1 MILTRSSSLNRR
13 NVPTSWHPWMW
24 FVGSSWGLQFWD
36 GIHQPVLVWGCRF
49 FFLARKIG
57 HGIAPVFLVVT
68 YCRKASTGMLCGNS
82 LWRLCGS
89 GNHWARAM
97 RLADR
102 TWHLSHF
109 SRTWNM
115 LWRSHEIYKAQKGW
129 RATASGVS
137 KKPHARNQRW
147 TEIIPSGLIHRAS
160 HLSGESWLIREM
172 IPKWP

>member
-49 FFLARKIG
+49 FFGSENWTWHSPCFFGGDVLQESFNWHVVRKQPLETLWLGQSLSTCHEVGRQNLAFVTFFSHMKHAMKITRD
-57 HGIAPVFLVVT
+57 LQ
-68 YCRKASTGMLCGNS
+68 STKRMESNS
-82 LWRLCGS
+82 LWCVEKTPCAKS
-89 GNHWARAM
+89 AMNWDHPQRA
-97 RLADR
+97 
-102 TWHLSHF
+102 HPQS
-109 SRTWNM
+109 
-115 LWRSHEIYKAQKGW
+115 
-129 RATASGVS
+129 
-137 KKPHARNQRW
+137 
-147 TEIIPSGLIHRAS
+147 S